1 MNKGLEIAANGFNPA
16 SILLTA
22 KNSFHTW
29 WGGIVGCVFF
39 STPIGHGFVEN
50 ANHTDSR
57 IAGPAL
63 KIAVESW
70 AVERAPSS
78 VGRPEH
84 FHPPSPHLVACS
96 SGRQSAQTSP
106 SVRSIRSAREKL
118 KNDPTHVGCYVSR
131 VAADVSPLKHPLPR
145 ARFGT
150 HARG

>member
-29 WGGIVGCVFF
+29 WGGIVGCALFGWVFF

-63 KIAVESW
+63 KVAVESW

-78 VGRPEH
+78 VGLPAH
-84 FHPPSPHLVACS
+84 LPPFAHVFS
-96 SGRQSAQTSP
+96 
-106 SVRSIRSAREKL
+106 RELKL
-118 KNDPTHVGCYVSR
+118 T
-131 VAADVSPLKHPLPR
+131 
-145 ARFGT
+145 
-150 HARG
+150 